1 MCVST
6 SCPAALCRGSAGLS
20 EEFHR
25 RLAFRVFAK
34 LKGQISCGLFAVAP
48 WPGPLGLPESYS
60 HGSSSASSW
69 KTLHHRVSSSHSLL
83 ASSLPVRFS
92 SASWNFV
99 KRLHL
104 RSYGKA
110 HCGGSLCAR
119 YEQFSILTWS
129 HSAKSSAAR
138 CFICGCSLHGRRC
151 PRGKD
156 VTRVSC
162 SLSWVGWSL
171 SWVGGSVRGVSQET
185 CV

>member
-1 MCVST
+1 MHSIRIVRNSRNPRILRIFALST
-6 SCPAALCRGSAGLS
+6 LFALLALLALFALFVYSNSSPYSHYTRLILAFSESSFGRCPAFSWLALSS
-20 EEFHR
+20 
-25 RLAFRVFAK
+25 
-34 LKGQISCGLFAVAP
+34 
-48 WPGPLGLPESYS
+48 LGL
-60 HGSSSASSW
+60 
-69 KTLHHRVSSSHSLL
+69 LV
-83 ASSLPVRFS
+83 SSLPVRFS
-92 SASWNFV
+92 SASWNLV